1 MEIFYFV
8 KDAHD
13 LGVVVHAYTFRTDDL
28 GEFTSFNE
36 LLDVEFNTLHLDGIF
51 TDFSDKAVQIRNKN

>member
-13 LGVVVHAYTFRTDDL
+13 LGLVVHAYTFRTDDL
-28 GEFTSFNE
+28 GEFTSFDE
-36 LLDVEFNTLHLDGIF
+36 LLDVGLTPYN
-51 TDFSDKAVQIRNKN
+51 